1 MIEDK
6 VGSAETRLQMILLK
20 SQRPGKKLNRSSL
33 MLVLPCFCLL
43 VSTAAVL
50 KTAAKEPS
58 KAPNSATSGSNSLNK
73 NASKLRVS
81 ADQCLRLKNYQ
92 EAERLYKQAYDAGDV
107 RAATRLGAILEEG
120 LSGKYD
126 LDGAEKWYLLAARAG
141 DPEAACRLAGIL
153 DYKQP
158 QRARDDGSKPLTST
172 ESLKWLKVAADGGY
186 LDAQRKLAT
195 LYSRGKPSPE
205 RQALSFKY
213 RMMAAKQG
221 DAKNNFKVGNYLI
234 NGIGC
239 QKNAAAAVP
248 YLKYAAETDPN
259 ACRLLASLYASGA
272 PGLAQNQKEARLWQ
286 DRYRSLTK
294 RNSQIDGEIIDSFNK
309 KD

>member
-6 VGSAETRLQMILLK
+6 VGSADTRLQMILLK
-20 SQRPGKKLNRSSL
+20 SQRPGKKLNRSRQVL
-33 MLVLPCFCLL
+33 LLPCCCLL
-43 VSTAAVL
+43 VSSASALQTAAQESS
-50 KTAAKEPS
+50 KTPHS
-58 KAPNSATSGSNSLNK
+58 APPGGSGLNK
-73 NASKLRVS
+73 TASKLRVS
-81 ADQCLRLKNYQ
+81 ADRCLHLKNYQ
-92 EAERLYKQAYDAGDV
+92 EAERLYKQAYQAGDV
-107 RAATRLGAILEEG
+107 GAATRLGAILEEG

-126 LDGAEKWYLLAARAG
+126 LDEAENLYRLAARAG

-158 QRARDDGSKPLTST
+158 QRAKDDGSKPLTST
-172 ESLKWLKVAADGGY
+172 ESLKWLKFAADGGY

-221 DAKNNFKVGNYLI
+221 DAKNNFKVGHYLI

-239 QKNAAAAVP
+239 KKDAAAAVP
-248 YLKYAAETDPN
+248 FLKYAAETDPH